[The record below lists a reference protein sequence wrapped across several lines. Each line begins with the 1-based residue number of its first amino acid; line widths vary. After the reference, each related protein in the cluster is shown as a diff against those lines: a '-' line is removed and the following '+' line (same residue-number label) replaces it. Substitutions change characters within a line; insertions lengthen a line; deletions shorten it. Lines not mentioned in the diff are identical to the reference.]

1 MIATNI
7 KETVFKINSNI
18 NKFFNFKQNPNI
30 FLFIILTKLQNRNK
44 KLLNKKYTILII
56 DDKSENLHY
65 LNTILKE
72 EDYTIKA
79 STDALF
85 AINSAKV
92 NPPDL
97 ILLDIKMPN
106 ISGFDACK
114 MLKEDEVLKDIPI
127 IFISAL
133 DDVESKV
140 KALSIGGVDYITKPF
155 EKEEVKARI
164 KTQLNLFESKSIIS
178 KLLQQQDFFLKK
190 IIHEMNT
197 PLSIISLNVD
207 NLESTLGE
215 KEQFEAIK
223 ASTKSLSS
231 IYNDLYYLTKKEK
244 KTTQVEKIELVKFLS
259 SRVAFFDEMANV
271 KNIDI
276 ALDIHSEYS
285 ILMDSYELE
294 RVIDNTISNAIKYS
308 FEDSLIDIVLDKNDR
323 FFLEIKDFGVGISDT
338 SKIFDAYYQQKNK
351 NIGLGLGLSI
361 VKDICDKNGI
371 DIEVTSNENQ
381 TTFRYIF
388 PKNLVL
394 QEDL

>member
-1 MIATNI
+1 M
-7 KETVFKINSNI
+7 
-18 NKFFNFKQNPNI
+18 
-30 FLFIILTKLQNRNK
+30 
-44 KLLNKKYTILII
+44 LNKKYTILII

-106 ISGFDACK
+106 ISGFDACRI
-114 MLKEDEVLKDIPI
+114 LKEDEILKEIPI

-140 KALSIGGVDYITKPF
+140 KALNIGGVDYITKPF

-164 KTQLNLFESKSIIS
+164 KTQLNLFESKTIIS

-244 KTTQVEKIELVKFLS
+244 KTTHIEKIELVKFLS

-276 ALDIHSEYS
+276 ALDIHNEYS

-338 SKIFDAYYQQKNK
+338 SKIFDAYYQQKDK

-361 VKDICDKNGI
+361 VKDICDKNKI
-371 DIEVTSNENQ
+371 EIEVSSNENE
-381 TTFRYIF
+381 TIFRYIF
-388 PKNLVL
+388 PKNLII
-394 QEDL
+394 EGDL